1 MNLTRTMALDH
12 ADEGIRI
19 NGVCPGYMRTA
30 MTTGFSENPAVE
42 AELKECI
49 PQRRGCNPIEVA
61 KTVLFLASDDASYM
75 NGHGMYLLQ
84 KESNHVDKSS
94 SFGCRWRLDSR
105 QRWSEFSQTLCSQ
118 GKSQA

>member
-1 MNLTRTMALDH
+1 MALDH

-49 PQRRGCNPIEVA
+49 PMRRGCDPIEVA
-61 KTVLFLASDDASYM
+61 RTVLFLASDDASYITGIAM
-75 NGHGMYLLQ
+75 V
-84 KESNHVDKSS
+84 VDGGWTAGSGGPNFLKHYAPKVS
-94 SFGCRWRLDSR
+94 L
-105 QRWSEFSQTLCSQ
+105 EFVRVSTNLTIP
-118 GKSQA
+118 